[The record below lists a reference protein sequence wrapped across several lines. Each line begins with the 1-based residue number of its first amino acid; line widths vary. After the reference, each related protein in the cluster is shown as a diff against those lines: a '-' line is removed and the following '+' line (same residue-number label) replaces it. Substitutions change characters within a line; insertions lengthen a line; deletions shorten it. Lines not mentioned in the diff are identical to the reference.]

1 MIKQKLV
8 YHILHT
14 IECETS
20 NIDKISPIYTLG
32 SRLGGLW
39 PPKVIASGL

>member
-14 IECETS
+14 IETS